1 MSSGSKQI
9 FLYYHLKKMHKWYYI
24 PTIEIKDDN
33 NKIDGKNF
41 FDQTVKINS
50 RPYDNI
56 RKIATGRGDDYTT
69 GCPSGYL
76 RPKENYNMI
85 AIDFSKQQELDGDLK
100 TIEQINFTW
109 NIDENGYTTI
119 FFIFWKSEINH
130 FRFFTRNCGSIVN
143 FFYFNVISI

>member
-1 MSSGSKQI
+1 
-9 FLYYHLKKMHKWYYI
+9 MHKWYYI

-41 FDQTVKINS
+41 FDQPVKINS

-143 FFYFNVISI
+143 FFYFNIISI